1 MRPLKASFLSL
12 YLVKNF
18 GNNLIQLTLQT
29 PWSSI
34 SEIPMNINKTSN
46 DLLEKLEKKGNR
58 LQHGEGIVQNKE
70 VVISISY

>member
-1 MRPLKASFLSL
+1 
-12 YLVKNF
+12 
-18 GNNLIQLTLQT
+18 
-29 PWSSI
+29 
-34 SEIPMNINKTSN
+34 MNINKTSN